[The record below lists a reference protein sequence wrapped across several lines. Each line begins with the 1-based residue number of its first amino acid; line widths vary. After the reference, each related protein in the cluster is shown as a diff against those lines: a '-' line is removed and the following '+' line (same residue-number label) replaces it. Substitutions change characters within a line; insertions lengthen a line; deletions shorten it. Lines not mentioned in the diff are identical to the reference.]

1 MRKYTLNKKEQNQV
15 SEYKDLFKKLIIYNF
30 LIFIVTIIYVFFFQ
44 SKQVENINEYL
55 FENYSTFEMILIVI
69 FIFIHLVSFYFLFIF
84 KKIGTTLFTL
94 SLVGVLILTL
104 FQPVVFD
111 GIEYTL
117 DTISNILSGGI
128 LILMYF
134 TPLLY
139 TCPNP
144 IAGIIVIFVL
154 ELH

>member
-1 MRKYTLNKKEQNQV
+1 MTEYNLKKKKQNQV

-30 LIFIVTIIYVFFFQ
+30 LIFIVTLIYVFFFQ

-55 FENYSTFEMILIVI
+55 FENYSTFEMILIFI

-134 TPLLY
+134 TNLK
-139 TCPNP
+139 NE
-144 IAGIIVIFVL
+144 FK
-154 ELH
+154 

>member
-55 FENYSTFEMILIVI
+55 FENYSTLEMILIVI

-134 TPLLY
+134 TNLKKE
-139 TCPNP
+139 
-144 IAGIIVIFVL
+144 FR
-154 ELH
+154 

>member
-1 MRKYTLNKKEQNQV
+1 MTEYTLKKKDKNQV
-15 SEYKDLFKKLIIYNF
+15 SEHRDLFKKLIIYNF

-55 FENYSTFEMILIVI
+55 FENYSTFEMILIFI
-69 FIFIHLVSFYFLFIF
+69 FFFIHLVSFYFLFIF

-134 TPLLY
+134 TNLKKE
-139 TCPNP
+139 
-144 IAGIIVIFVL
+144 FR
-154 ELH
+154 

>member
-1 MRKYTLNKKEQNQV
+1 MRKYTLNKKEQNQF

-134 TPLLY
+134 TNLKKE
-139 TCPNP
+139 
-144 IAGIIVIFVL
+144 FR
-154 ELH
+154 